1 MLPFYSGKI
10 KTEQV
15 RMDYLQWAIP
25 MALKQGRSKAGDG
38 RPEWWLENCGDS
50 CLFTALPFTCM
61 GMRNRDLKDIK
72 ILKRKYILLKYKFS

>member
-1 MLPFYSGKI
+1 
-10 KTEQV
+10 
-15 RMDYLQWAIP
+15 MDYLQWAIP

-61 GMRNRDLKDIK
+61 GMRNRDLKKKKKKDHTFQYVTASK
-72 ILKRKYILLKYKFS
+72 EEEPES

>member
-1 MLPFYSGKI
+1 
-10 KTEQV
+10 
-15 RMDYLQWAIP
+15 MDYLQWAIP

-61 GMRNRDLKDIK
+61 GMRNIDLKKKKKKDQTFQYVTASK
-72 ILKRKYILLKYKFS
+72 EEEAES